1 MTKKM
6 FEMHAELCKIFTN
19 PIRLEIIDLL
29 QNNEKSVSA
38 LAESV
43 GVSQSNV
50 SQHLTILKDR
60 GVVETRRKG
69 NNIYYMISNPK
80 ILDACRLMREVL
92 LEKIEENNRIVEAI
106 KR

>member
-92 LEKIEENNRIVEAI
+92 LERIEENNRIVEAI